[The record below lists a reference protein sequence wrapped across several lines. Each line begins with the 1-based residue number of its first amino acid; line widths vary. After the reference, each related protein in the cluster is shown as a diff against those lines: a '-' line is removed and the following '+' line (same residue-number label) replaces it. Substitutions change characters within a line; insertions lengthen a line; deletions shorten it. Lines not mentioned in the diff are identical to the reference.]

1 MFSNLFGIGQDA
13 VLRYTTGGKPV
24 CGLSLAYDVGFGDNK
39 RTVWIDASL
48 WGDRAEKL
56 VGYLTKG
63 TKVFA
68 VLDDIEL
75 EQYQKNNGDAGAKIK
90 GRVVDIKFAGGQ
102 QQQGQQ
108 AAPQQQQ
115 VRQQQQAQGQQAQQ
129 QQAPQQGQRP
139 QKGQLDPPSL
149 SEMDDFEDIPF

>member
-1 MFSNLFGIGQDA
+1 MFSNLFGIGQDC

-24 CGLSLAYDVGFGDNK
+24 CGISLAYDVGFGDNK

-75 EQYQKNNGDAGAKIK
+75 EQYQKNTGEAGAKIK

-115 VRQQQQAQGQQAQQ
+115 QAPQQQAQQ
-129 QQAPQQGQRP
+129 QQAPQQQQGLRP

-149 SEMDDFEDIPF
+149 SEMDDFEDQDLPF